1 MTLTDLT
8 TLLPLIILGASPV
21 VIMLVIA
28 FYRNH
33 ILTFVLTIISLALS
47 FASLKFSLLAESP
60 HTASL
65 LMIDKFAIFYMALLF
80 VTCLVTSVFA
90 FGYLQTS
97 KCIHEEFYALIL
109 IATLGCSVL
118 VCSNHFATFFLGL
131 EVLSVSLYALI
142 AYPRSTLRQVEAG
155 VKYLILA
162 GSSSAFL
169 LFGMALIYF
178 HSATMEIS
186 RIVALDSAS
195 TAFNSPVILAGFGL
209 VIVGIGF
216 KLAVVPFHL
225 WTPDV
230 YEGAPAPVTGF
241 IATASK
247 GAVFALVLRLFAM
260 LDINNSKLYIV
271 FASIAIASMFIG
283 NFLALL
289 QNNIKRI
296 LAYSS
301 IAHLGYL
308 FIVLLVSGPLAVA
321 AGTFYLLAY
330 FITTL
335 GAFGVITV
343 LSNNDTEPDTLEA
356 CRGLASR
363 HPWLTAVFTA
373 MLLSLAGIPLT
384 AGFIGKFYLL
394 WAGVSAHLW
403 LLIIILVINSAISL
417 FYYLRIIVALY
428 SEVTW
433 PRFASGHATYPLSFV
448 SSFVLMILTILLI
461 WIGVYPAGFLR
472 LIEQI
477 Q

>member
-1 MTLTDLT
+1 MNVTDLT
-8 TLLPLIILGASPV
+8 TLLPLIVLAAAPVIL
-21 VIMLVIA
+21 MLVIA
-28 FYRNH
+28 FYRSH
-33 ILTFVLTIISLALS
+33 VLTFALTAISLLVCA
-47 FASLKFSLLAESP
+47 
-60 HTASL
+60 ASL
-65 LMIDKFAIFYMALLF
+65 LYPSSSASSHIGSLLTIDKFAAFYIALLLAAS
-80 VTCLVTSVFA
+80 LVTSIFT

-97 KCIHEEFYALIL
+97 KCIKEEFYILLLIE
-109 IATLGCSVL
+109 TLGCSVL

-131 EVLSVSLYALI
+131 EILSVSLYALI
-142 AYPRSTLRQVEAG
+142 AYPRATLRQVEAA

-178 HSATMEIS
+178 HSATMQIS
-186 RIVALDSAS
+186 QIVLLVSSSAS
-195 TAFNSPVILAGFGL
+195 FASPIVLTGFGML
-209 VIVGIGF
+209 IVGIGF

-230 YEGAPAPVTGF
+230 YEGAPAPITGF

-247 GAVFALVLRLFAM
+247 GAVFALLLRFFAPLAM
-260 LDINNSKLYIV
+260 SDGKFYVV

-283 NFLALL
+283 NLLALL

-308 FIVLLVSGPLAVA
+308 LVALLVSGPLAVT
-321 AGTFYLLAY
+321 AGSFYLLAY

-335 GAFGVITV
+335 GAFGVIAI
-343 LSNNDTEPDTLEA
+343 LSRDDTEPDTLQA
-356 CRGLASR
+356 CRGLVSS
-363 HPWLTAVFTA
+363 HPLLTAVFTA

-394 WAGVSAHLW
+394 WAGVSVQLW
-403 LLIIILVINSAISL
+403 LLVIILVINSAIGL

-428 SEVTW
+428 SKPADQAYTLT
-433 PRFASGHATYPLSFV
+433 ASLSGA
-448 SSFVLMILTILLI
+448 SSLVLAVLTLLLI
-461 WIGVYPAGFLR
+461 WIGVYPAGFLY
-472 LIEQI
+472 LVKGLF
-477 Q
+477 

>member
-433 PRFASGHATYPLSFV
+433 PRFASGHATYPLSLV
-448 SSFVLMILTILLI
+448 SSFVLTILTILLI
-461 WIGVYPAGFLR
+461 WIGVYPTGFLR

>member
-433 PRFASGHATYPLSFV
+433 PRFASGHATYPLSLV
-448 SSFVLMILTILLI
+448 SSFVLTILTILLI
-461 WIGVYPAGFLR
+461 WIGVYPTGFLN
-472 LIEQI
+472 LVKQI